1 MVSDIHCACETFLLM
16 LFNFD
21 LLLCRLWMQPLP
33 TMILNSRNNPQKLVL
48 LLSLMD
54 LSSKPYLKCY
64 TILVCTFNEILTLKI
79 ISGSFAFFS
88 FSAARVTLI
97 FFFSLFNSIEYMWH
111 IFQHLPYFCVLLPVI
126 RILCCKR
133 NLR

>member
-1 MVSDIHCACETFLLM
+1 
-16 LFNFD
+16 
-21 LLLCRLWMQPLP
+21 MQPLP

-97 FFFSLFNSIEYMWH
+97 FFFSLFNSIEYM
-111 IFQHLPYFCVLLPVI
+111 
-126 RILCCKR
+126 
-133 NLR
+133 